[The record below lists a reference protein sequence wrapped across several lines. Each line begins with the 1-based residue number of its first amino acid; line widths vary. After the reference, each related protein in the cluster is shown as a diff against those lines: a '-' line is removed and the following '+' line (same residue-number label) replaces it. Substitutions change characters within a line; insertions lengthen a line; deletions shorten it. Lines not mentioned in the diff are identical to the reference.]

1 MAALKSQKNLAS
13 RSVHLPCRQLS
24 SWDECNPQ
32 CSSLRSPVL
41 SSAADSIQ
49 DAAGAEAFLPCCR
62 QQHRWDTLAKCAIS
76 SHDGSRKYFPSFPQ
90 INRTCQNVL
99 QCVLGATNH
108 LLHFA
113 PQSRH
118 SAATWA
124 RLQGW
129 LWQLCNYSA
138 EPMWW
143 QSAQMQPHSPPPRG
157 HSSISG
163 VLNANTAGEGTATA
177 EGKNGAVRKAA
188 VRHHLLME

>member
-32 CSSLRSPVL
+32 CSSLHSPVL
-41 SSAADSIQ
+41 SSAADSIK
-49 DAAGAEAFLPCCR
+49 DAAEAFLPCCR

-90 INRTCQNVL
+90 IHRTCQNVL

-143 QSAQMQPHSPPPRG
+143 RSAQMQPHSSPPRG